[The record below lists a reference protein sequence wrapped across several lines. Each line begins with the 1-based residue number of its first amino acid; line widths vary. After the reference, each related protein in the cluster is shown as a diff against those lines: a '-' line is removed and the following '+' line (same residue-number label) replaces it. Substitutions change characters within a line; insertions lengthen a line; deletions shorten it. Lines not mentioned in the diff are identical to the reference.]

1 MSDAMS
7 DYSQDEE
14 HDPQADELRETT
26 LVTLE
31 ALISSCSIQMQAYLP
46 NTINSAL
53 RYLKYDPNVAD
64 IEEDEEMGGTQD
76 DGSEDDATEEPDMD
90 DDDDFEDFEEE
101 GGYSDIDDM
110 SWKVRRCAAKLLYS
124 IISTYGRGRALDN
137 ASLYQQIAPA
147 IVTRFN
153 KEREES
159 VKLELVSTMDAL
171 VRKTGDG
178 SMIMTSNGFLES
190 VGSGSKNSRKRRR
203 QDSDASMI
211 DFEPSIGTSSAAG
224 TPLNGPSSPKSGPQS
239 ELANALPLIVRSLVK
254 MWKQASIPL
263 KQAIIVLLKSLAL
276 VRYGGL
282 ADHLQQIE
290 DPIADVLK
298 SSLSGG
304 SSAPVGASASAG
316 SLQIETLNLIAA
328 VAETHASDALIPF
341 LIALIP
347 GVIGAVNDRNY
358 KVSSEALATV
368 EQIVKALTP
377 SRVATTSQDLTSQL
391 EKLYYVIHSRIT
403 DTSADLEVRHR
414 AIHVIGVLLAR
425 TSGEQGLPF
434 LALELRSKGL
444 AILLDRLKNE
454 TTRLSAIRAVDDVA
468 VLCSRQNDVDSSW
481 VREVTAELGAQLRKS
496 DRVLR
501 SSSLET
507 IRSLSMNAN
516 TRAHFDANTMKSV
529 EDSLIPLINV
539 EDFHLLAPSLI
550 ILAKLIP
557 GNAQLLVNDYL
568 VLALCSIVVASLAGT
583 VLKALLLL
591 VKVIGEEGS
600 GSVLMQKLLQDV
612 GIRGDTSVVGRAIGT
627 LLVHGGSK
635 LGVRMENFLSEVQT
649 SQDPQRQCLALA
661 ILGEFALRMGA
672 SSPLTPDV
680 FIAHFN
686 SKSEKVRLAA
696 ANALGNAAAGNVKAY
711 LPTILGGLEKP
722 NSQSYLLLHSVK
734 ELLQH
739 PDMIRADVAPSAAKL
754 WQALLIVSEAEDN
767 RAVGAECVG
776 RLALIDPAAYI
787 PHFQEYLSNSQVN
800 IRSVVISAFRF
811 TLSDSRD
818 VYNDVLRPLIV
829 PLLINMLNDG
839 DLGNHRLALTT
850 LNSAIH
856 NKMALVLPHLS
867 ELLPVVLGDTHVKP
881 ELIREVQMGPFK
893 HKVDDGLE
901 LRKSAYET
909 LYAALDTTFSLT
921 HLPELFARIIAG
933 IDDEQDIRII
943 CNLMISKL
951 ITLAPEETQRHLDDL
966 SEHFTTVLSF
976 KPKDSAVKQELE
988 KAQEASTGVLK
999 ITRELSKAFA
1009 NAEVVGDRHKW
1020 KTYME
1025 WVRVTFAAQLTK
1037 LETES

>member
-1 MSDAMS
+1 MSSDTMS

-14 HDPQADELRETT
+14 HDPQADELRETA

-31 ALISSCSIQMQAYLP
+31 ALISSCSTQMQAYLP
-46 NTINSAL
+46 NTVNSAL
-53 RYLKYDPNVAD
+53 RYIKYDPNVAD
-64 IEEDEEMGGTQD
+64 TEEDEEMGGTQD
-76 DGSEDDATEEPDMD
+76 DGSEDDATEEPDMED
-90 DDDDFEDFEEE
+90 DEFEDFEEE

-110 SWKVRRCAAKLLYS
+110 SWKVRRCAAKLLYTV
-124 IISTYGRGRALDN
+124 ISTYASGRTLDD

-147 IVTRFN
+147 IITRFN

-171 VRKTGDG
+171 VRKTGEG
-178 SMIMTSNGFLES
+178 TMILTSNGFLES

-211 DFEPSIGTSSAAG
+211 DFEPSMGTSSAAG
-224 TPLNGPSSPKSGPQS
+224 TPLNAPSSPKSGPQS
-239 ELANALPLIVRSLVK
+239 ELANALPVIIRSLVQ

-263 KQAIIVLLKSLAL
+263 KQAIIILLKSLAL

-304 SSAPVGASASAG
+304 SSAPVGSSASAG
-316 SLQIETLNLIAA
+316 TLQIEALSLIAA
-328 VAETHASDALIPF
+328 VSETHTSDALLPF

-358 KVSSEALATV
+358 KVSSEALAAV

-377 SRVATTSQDLTSQL
+377 PRAAATSQGLISQL
-391 EKLYYVIHSRIT
+391 EKLYAVIHSRIT
-403 DTSADLEVRHR
+403 DTSADLEVRQR
-414 AIHVIGVLLAR
+414 AIHVLGVLLAR
-425 TSGEQGLPF
+425 TSGEDGSAF
-434 LALELRSKGL
+434 LSLQHRSKGL
-444 AILLDRLKNE
+444 ATLVDRLKNE
-454 TTRLSAIRAVDDVA
+454 TTRLSAIRAIDDVA
-468 VLCSRQNDVDSSW
+468 VLCSRQADVDSTW
-481 VREVTAELGAQLRKS
+481 VREVTTELGAQLRKS

-507 IRSLSMNAN
+507 LRSLSMNSN
-516 TRAHFDANTMKSV
+516 TRAHYDGNTLKIV
-529 EDSLIPLINV
+529 EDCLIPLINV

-557 GNAQLLVNDYL
+557 GNAQLLVNDHL
-568 VLALCSIVVASLAGT
+568 VSAICSIVLTSLAGT

-591 VKVIGEEGS
+591 VRVVGEEAS
-600 GSVLMQKLLQDV
+600 GSALMKKLLQDV
-612 GIRGDTSVVGRAIGT
+612 GINGDTSVVGRAIGT

-635 LGVRMENFLSEVQT
+635 LGVSMEDFLSEVQT
-649 SQDPQRQCLALA
+649 SNDPQRQCLALA

-672 SSPLTPDV
+672 SSPLTPDL
-680 FIAHFN
+680 FIAHFT
-686 SKSEKVRLAA
+686 STSEKARLAA
-696 ANALGNAAAGNVKAY
+696 ATALGNAAAGNVKAY
-711 LPTILGGLEKP
+711 LPTILGGLEKS
-722 NSQSYLLLHSVK
+722 NSHSYLLLHSVK

-739 PDMIRADVAPSAAKL
+739 PDMIRSDVAPSAVKL
-754 WQALLIVSEAEDN
+754 WQALLVVSEEEDN

-776 RLALIDPAAYI
+776 RLALVDPTAYI
-787 PHFQEYLSNSQVN
+787 PHFQEYLSSQQVN

-811 TLSDSRD
+811 TLSDSRE
-818 VYNDVLRPLIV
+818 VYNEVLRPLIV
-829 PLLINMLNDG
+829 PLLVNMLNDR

-856 NKMALVLPHLS
+856 NKMALVLPHLG
-867 ELLPVVLGDTHVKP
+867 ELLPAVLGDTQIKP

-909 LYAALDTTFSLT
+909 LYAALDTSFSIS
-921 HLPELFARIIAG
+921 HLSELFDRIIAG
-933 IDDEQDIRII
+933 VDDEQDIRIV
-943 CNLMISKL
+943 CNLMTSKL
-951 ITLAPEETQRHLDDL
+951 ITLAPGETQRQLDNL
-966 SEHFTTVLSF
+966 SEHYTTVLSF
-976 KPKDSAVKQELE
+976 KPKESAVKQEIE

-999 ITRELSKAFA
+999 ITHELSKAFP
-1009 NAEVVGDRHKW
+1009 NAEVSGDRHKW

-1025 WVRVTFAAQLTK
+1025 WVRVQFGTQLNN
-1037 LETES
+1037 LENDS

>member
-1 MSDAMS
+1 MSDFS
-7 DYSQDEE
+7 HDEE
-14 HDPQADELRETT
+14 HDPQADELRETA

-31 ALISSCSIQMQAYLP
+31 ALISSCSTQMQTYLP
-46 NTINSAL
+46 NAVNASL

-64 IEEDEEMGGTQD
+64 MEEDEEMGGTQD
-76 DGSEDDATEEPDMD
+76 DGSEDDATEEPDME
-90 DDDDFEDFEEE
+90 DDDFDDFEEE

-124 IISTYGRGRALDN
+124 LISTYGRGRALDD

-147 IVTRFN
+147 IITRFN

-171 VRKTGDG
+171 VRKTAEG

-190 VGSGSKNSRKRRR
+190 VGSGSKISRKRRR

-211 DFEPSIGTSSAAG
+211 DLEPSMGTSSAAG
-224 TPLNGPSSPKSGPQS
+224 TPLVAPSSPQSGPQS
-239 ELANALPLIVRSLVK
+239 DLANALPVIIRSLVK

-304 SSAPVGASASAG
+304 SSAPVGASASA
-316 SLQIETLNLIAA
+316 STLQIETLSLIGAI
-328 VAETHASDALIPF
+328 AETHASDALLPF

-347 GVIGAVNDRNY
+347 GVIAAVNDRNY
-358 KVSSEALATV
+358 KVSSEALAAI

-377 SRVATTSQDLTSQL
+377 PRVTSTSQDLTSQL
-391 EKLYYVIHSRIT
+391 EKLYDVIHSRIT
-403 DTSADLEVRHR
+403 DTSADLEVRQR
-414 AIHVIGVLLAR
+414 AIHVLGVLVAR
-425 TSGEQGLPF
+425 SSGEQGSPF
-434 LALELRSKGL
+434 LSLQHRSRGL
-444 AILLDRLKNE
+444 ATLLDRLKNE
-454 TTRLSAIRAVDDVA
+454 TTRLSAIRAIDDVA
-468 VLCSRQNDVDSSW
+468 VLCSRQDDIDSSW

-507 IRSLSMNAN
+507 LRSLSMNPN
-516 TRAHFDANTMKSV
+516 TRAHYDGSTMKNI
-529 EDSLIPLINV
+529 EDCLIPLINV

-550 ILAKLIP
+550 ILAKLVP
-557 GNAQLLVNDYL
+557 GNAQLLVNDSL
-568 VLALCSIVVASLAGT
+568 VSAICSIVLTSLAGT

-591 VKVIGEEGS
+591 VKVIGEDDS
-600 GSVLMQKLLQDV
+600 GSVLMQKLLKDV
-612 GIRGDTSVVGRAIGT
+612 GINGDTSVVGRAIGT

-635 LGVRMENFLSEVQT
+635 LSVRMENFLSEAQT
-649 SQDPQRQCLALA
+649 SNDPQRQCLALA

-672 SSPLTPDV
+672 ASPLTPDI
-680 FIAHFN
+680 FISHFN
-686 SKSEKVRLAA
+686 SSSEKVRLAA
-696 ANALGNAAAGNVKAY
+696 ATALGNAAAGNVKAY
-711 LPTILGGLEKP
+711 LPKILGGLDKS

-739 PDMIRADVAPSAAKL
+739 PEMIRQDVAPSALKL
-754 WQALLIVSEAEDN
+754 WQALLFVSDQEDN

-776 RLALIDPAAYI
+776 RLALVDPAAYV
-787 PHFQEYLSNSQVN
+787 PHFQEFLSSSVAN

-811 TLSDSRD
+811 TLSDSRE

-829 PLLINMLNDG
+829 PLLVNMLSDR

-856 NKMALVLPHLS
+856 NKMGLILPHLS
-867 ELLPVVLGDTHVKP
+867 ELLPAVLGDTHIKP
-881 ELIREVQMGPFK
+881 ELVREVQMGPFK

-909 LYAALDTTFSLT
+909 LYAALDTSFSLS
-921 HLPELFARIIAG
+921 HLSEIFARIIAG
-933 IDDEQDIRII
+933 IDDEQDIRTV
-943 CNLMISKL
+943 CNLMTSRL
-951 ITLAPEETQRHLDDL
+951 ITLAPEETQRQLDEL
-966 SEHFTTVLSF
+966 SEHYTTVLSF
-976 KPKDSAVKQELE
+976 KPKDNAVKQELE
-988 KAQEASTGVLK
+988 KAQEASTGVLR
-999 ITRELSKAFA
+999 ITRELSKAFP
-1009 NAEVVGDRHKW
+1009 NAEISGNHHKW

-1025 WVRVTFAAQLTK
+1025 WVRANFGAQLSSLDTDF
-1037 LETES
+1037 